1 MAGLT
6 SNWRWTALNLL
17 AVSIMLVV
25 ISQGSTDGNMNS
37 AFDAGL
43 ESGKWAIRF
52 LLICLAITP
61 LQTYFGWRS
70 LTTLRKPAGLW
81 AFGFAGLHG
90 LLYLKEAGWAW
101 LSWPIQP
108 YLALGL
114 LGLLI
119 LTALALTS
127 NRWAMR
133 QLKQHWKRL
142 HRLVYLAGSAGATHA
157 ILATAT
163 SKKVMVYDPQAV
175 YELNVYLA
183 VLVVL
188 LLVRTPLIK
197 RRLVG
202 LRPLRQVERPLI
214 PVPLSDSTPV
224 PWRQDYKREIEI
236 PLDDLIPTDQPFES
250 NNRIENVAILEYD
263 KVGNDKSVLKPP
275 ERQALPE
282 EVSHR

>member
-17 AVSIMLVV
+17 AVSIMLAV

-37 AFDAGL
+37 TFDAGL

-52 LLICLAITP
+52 LLVCLAITP
-61 LQTYFGWRS
+61 LQTYFGLRS
-70 LTTLRKPAGLW
+70 LTSLRKPAGLW

-90 LLYLKEAGWAW
+90 LVYFKEAGWAW
-101 LSWPIQP
+101 LNWPIQP
-108 YLALGL
+108 YLALGQ

-133 QLKQHWKRL
+133 QLGQNWKRL

-188 LLVRTPLIK
+188 LVVRIPLIK

-202 LRPLRQVERPLI
+202 LRPQRRVERTIIPL
-214 PVPLSDSTPV
+214 PLSDAPPV
-224 PWRQDYKREIEI
+224 PWRQSYKHEREV
-236 PLDDLIPTDQPFES
+236 PLDDLIPAGPPFES
-250 NNRIENVAILEYD
+250 NNRIENMAILEYD
-263 KVGNDKSVLKPP
+263 KVDVTT
-275 ERQALPE
+275 QALPE
-282 EVSHR
+282 EVNHR

>member
-1 MAGLT
+1 MARLT

-17 AVSIMLVV
+17 AVFILIVV
-25 ISQGSTDGNMNS
+25 ISQGSTDGNMSNT
-37 AFDAGL
+37 FDSGV

-52 LLICLAITP
+52 LLLCLAITP
-61 LQTYFGWRS
+61 LQTYFGLRS
-70 LTTLRKPAGLW
+70 LTSLRKPAGLW

-90 LLYLKEAGWAW
+90 LVYFKETGWAW

-114 LGLLI
+114 LGFLI

-127 NRWAMR
+127 NRRAMR
-133 QLKQHWKRL
+133 RLKQHWKRL
-142 HRLVYLAGSAGATHA
+142 HRLVYLAGSAGTTHA
-157 ILATAT
+157 ILVTAA

-188 LLVRTPLIK
+188 LGVRIPLIK

-202 LRPLRQVERPLI
+202 LRPQRRVERPII
-214 PVPLSDSTPV
+214 PLPFSDPTPV
-224 PWRQDYKREIEI
+224 PWRQDYKREIDE
-236 PLDDLIPTDQPFES
+236 LIPAGSPFNS
-250 NNRIENVAILEYD
+250 NNRIENAAILGYD
-263 KVGNDKSVLKPP
+263 KVSVTTHLSCHFEAESREISETAVCK
-275 ERQALPE
+275 
-282 EVSHR
+282 